1 MKSIS
6 KNPVLRIHRIGE
18 LAQNLLTQGSYGKV
32 LAAFSKA
39 IYLIN
44 AQDDLYWLATENTPM
59 HQRCIHLAGPLPRV
73 AADSS
78 FTVIDQHLGLG
89 SNIVL
94 DFSQASIWGSPS
106 PFPRDNLPIYDL
118 SERLGTVF
126 SLFDNLPSPN
136 GFGIFIPE
144 ILKFI
149 QGQPAPHSFPGLTAI
164 SEFAWPVIQEI
175 SKACLEHDFPR
186 ILESAG
192 ELIGLGEGLTPSG
205 DDFVGGLLFCLM
217 TLRHIYTPFHDVGV
231 SDLAPFLERSKPR
244 TNVISFTMLKDHAAG
259 HGSETLHNF
268 INALLTGQ
276 CLENIYQL
284 GMELTQI
291 GHSTG
296 WDLLDGVLTGMLIT
310 IDMGS
315 QNTFRV
321 RSLSSCQS

>member
-6 KNPVLRIHRIGE
+6 KDPVLRIHRIGE
-18 LAQNLLTQGSYGKV
+18 LARNALTQGSYGRV
-32 LAAFSKA
+32 LAVFSNA

-44 AQDDLYWLATENTPM
+44 AQDDLYWLATESTPM
-59 HQRCIHLAGPLPRV
+59 HQRGIHFVGPLPRV
-73 AADSS
+73 AVDSS
-78 FTVIDQHLGLG
+78 FNVIDQHLWLG
-89 SNIVL
+89 SNFVL
-94 DFSQASIWGSPS
+94 DFSQASVWGSPPS
-106 PFPRDNLPIYDL
+106 FPGDNPPIFDL
-118 SERLGTVF
+118 SERLRTVI
-126 SLFDNLPSPN
+126 SLFNNLPSPN

-149 QGQPAPHSFPGLTAI
+149 QNQPVSHSLPRLTAAA
-164 SEFAWPVIQEI
+164 EFAWPVIQEI

-186 ILESAG
+186 SLESAG

-217 TLRHIYTPFHDVGV
+217 TLRQIYTPFHDVGI

-259 HGSETLHNF
+259 HGSETLHKF

-276 CLENIYQL
+276 CLESIYRL

-296 WDLLDGVLTGMLIT
+296 WDLLAGVLTGMLTT
-310 IDMGS
+310 IDMSS

>member
-6 KNPVLRIHRIGE
+6 KDPVLRIHRIGE
-18 LAQNLLTQGSYGKV
+18 LARNALTQGSYGKV

-44 AQDDLYWLATENTPM
+44 AQDDLYWLAIESTPM
-59 HQRCIHLAGPLPRV
+59 HQRGIHFVGPLPRV
-73 AADSS
+73 AADSP
-78 FTVIDQHLGLG
+78 FTVIDQHLKLG
-89 SNIVL
+89 SNFIL
-94 DFSQASIWGSPS
+94 DFSQASIWGSPP
-106 PFPRDNLPIYDL
+106 PFPGDNPPIFDL
-118 SERLGTVF
+118 SERLGTVI
-126 SLFDNLPSPN
+126 SLFNNLPSPN

-149 QGQPAPHSFPGLTAI
+149 QNQPVSHSLPRLTAAA
-164 SEFAWPVIQEI
+164 EFAWPVIQKI

-186 ILESAG
+186 SLESAG

-217 TLRHIYTPFHDVGV
+217 TLQHICAPFHDVGI

-259 HGSETLHNF
+259 HGSETLHKF

-276 CLENIYQL
+276 CLESIYRL

-296 WDLLDGVLTGMLIT
+296 WDLLAGVLTGMLIT

-321 RSLSSCQS
+321 RSLPSCQS